1 MRTILPVVQTDNLV
15 FGQGQKAVQRPDRA
29 QPGQRAGAEPGQRP
43 DMTVGQSTGRASPD
57 HSQSVGGAGGGPEEL
72 SCLAGLPGVEKRLE
86 FTGYNPVVLTAPAQ
100 ERQGAGIDVE
110 QRVQPGLGDTGS
122 NIESQVDLTLSGR
135 PVDNTPLR
143 RGTRIRMQPDKYQ
156 AGQ

>member
-1 MRTILPVVQTDNLV
+1 M
-15 FGQGQKAVQRPDRA
+15 GAQRPDRA
-29 QPGQRAGAEPGQRP
+29 EPSLGAGPELRRRPDRAEPGQRAGAEPSQRP

-72 SCLAGLPGVEKRLE
+72 SHLAGSPGVEKRLE

-110 QRVQPGLGDTGS
+110 QQVQPGLGDTGS
-122 NIESQVDLTLSGR
+122 NIESQVDLTLPGL
-135 PVDNTPLR
+135 PVDKLLPR